1 MHFQE
6 EEGVG
11 EEEEGEVVEVQGSQ
25 LFQKITFFFKIW
37 YIRLDILVGA
47 IFFKKS

>member
-11 EEEEGEVVEVQGSQ
+11 EEEEEEVVEVQGSQ
-25 LFQKITFFFKIW
+25 LFQKITLFFNIW
-37 YIRLDILVGA
+37 FIRLDILVGA